1 MEFIS
6 VIIGYLIGCINPA
19 YIFGR
24 MKGID
29 IREYGS
35 KNAGASNAK
44 LVLGRRY
51 FVASAA
57 FDIIKPIITYLL
69 VMYTFP
75 LDQPINSFP
84 ILEFR
89 ACLSAFVCLI
99 GHCHPFYMRFRG
111 GKGFAT
117 YLGMCLIA
125 DYRITLLILIPLLI
139 LSLIKK
145 YIIVATVGMCII
157 MPIAIF
163 ILRGLQLETCL
174 LIASALVV
182 LWRHRVNFKR
192 YFKGEELDMNGN
204 YINSK
209 MNKEHLC

>member
-1 MEFIS
+1 MELLSI
-6 VIIGYLIGCINPA
+6 VIGYLIGCINPA
-19 YIFGR
+19 YIFGK

-44 LVLGRRY
+44 LVLGKRY
-51 FVASAA
+51 FVASAT
-57 FDIIKPIITYLL
+57 FDIIKPIIVYLL
-69 VMYTFP
+69 VMFAFP

-84 ILEFR
+84 TLEFR
-89 ACLSAFVCLI
+89 AYLSAFACLI
-99 GHCHPFYMRFRG
+99 GHCHPFYIGFRG

-117 YLGMCLIA
+117 YLGICLIA
-125 DYRITLLILIPLLI
+125 DYRITLLILIPLLM

-174 LIASALVV
+174 LIVSALVV

-192 YFKGEELDMNGN
+192 YFRGEELDMNGN
-204 YINSK
+204 YINHK
-209 MNKEHLC
+209 NN